1 MGKTVYRLKK
11 KTPLS
16 WTLKQKNV
24 RIAKEGEGLKFINYY
39 PGGSSIY
46 TDDNK
51 DREPATIEFEKND
64 LTGFTEIQVDDANIL
79 LNNYL
84 KAHPWYGKMYE
95 VFSPEIAAQRKN
107 EDFDKKEK
115 ALALLKESDD
125 LKIQAKAL
133 AILGN
138 KAYGWSPVRCMSELR
153 DTAWSNPDVILE
165 KFNDPQYHSLYIAS
179 LAMIKGIVKSNPGQ
193 TAVVWNNEDAGVIV
207 HVATGEEPI
216 KKLSALLAE
225 TTERSRVLLQE
236 ISQKV
241 DEKTKAVSIQK
252 DDEKDREIAELK
264 RQLAEATKKYS
275 GETVEKKEVSDK
287 PYEEMELEELQAA
300 YEAKF
305 EKNLSFKYANDRD
318 WILGKLNA

>member
-1 MGKTVYRLKK
+1 MGKITYRLKK

-16 WTLKQKNV
+16 WGLKQNGV
-24 RIAKEGEGLKFINYY
+24 RIIKQGEGLKFINYF
-39 PGGSSIY
+39 PGSSSIW
-46 TDDNK
+46 TDENK
-51 DREPATIEFEKND
+51 DRESARIEFEKNE
-64 LTGFTEIQVDDANIL
+64 LTGFTELSVDEGNIV
-79 LNNYL
+79 LNQYL
-84 KAHPWYGKMYE
+84 KSHPWYGKIYE

-107 EDFDKKEK
+107 ADFDKKEK

-165 KFNDPQYHSLYIAS
+165 KFNDPKYHSLYIAS

-193 TAVVWNNEDAGVIV
+193 TAVVWNNEEEGVIV

-216 KKLSALLAE
+216 KKLSNLLAE

-241 DEKTKAVSIQK
+241 DEKTKEVVVKEDDK
-252 DDEKDREIAELK
+252 DKEIAELK
-264 RQLAEATKKYS
+264 RKLAEATKKDS
-275 GETVEKKEVSDK
+275 GGTGEKKEVSDK
-287 PYEEMELEELQAA
+287 PYEEMGLEELQAA